1 MNLAKAQAALKKYFG
16 YDQFRPM
23 QAEIIESIYQG
34 KDALVLMPTGG
45 GKSLCFQ
52 IPALTMEG
60 ACVVVSP
67 LIALMKDQVEG
78 LLANGVR
85 AAFLN
90 STLDSVETRNT
101 EDDFF
106 NGKIDLLYVS
116 PEKVVSQNFLPLLQR
131 SKISLFAIDEAH
143 CISAWGHDFRPE
155 YAQLRFLKQQ
165 FPKVPTVA
173 LTATADK
180 VTRRDIIE
188 QLGLREP
195 QTFLASFDR
204 PNISL
209 EVRPGQKRI
218 EQILNFIA
226 QRPGQSGIV
235 YCLSRKST
243 EELAAKLVA
252 KGIRAACYHAGMSDS
267 VRSETQEAFIN
278 DRTPVICATVAF
290 GMGIDKSNVRWIIH
304 YNLPK
309 NMESYYQEI
318 GRCGRDGSRAD
329 ALLFYSYG
337 DVAVL
342 QDILYKNESGNIE
355 IQLAKLERMQQ
366 YAEAMACRR
375 RILLSYF
382 SEELN
387 HNCNNCDICSDP
399 PQHFDGTVIAQK
411 ALSAAYRLR
420 EEAGVGMLIDV
431 LRGSGK
437 KEVFE
442 KGYQDLKTYG
452 AGRDIGYGE
461 WQHYLHQLV
470 NLGYVELAPDR
481 HHVVCLTPASHR
493 VLFENEKVELVRMA
507 TVKERMDAEKA
518 KVKTTR
524 ERQRSRGDLFEELRQ
539 LRLRLSQKQG
549 VPPYIIFSDAT
560 LEEMAAVMPQNE
572 YELQDISGVGEK
584 KMQQYGMDFLQ
595 AIANYAAQSGLPQR
609 SSRTDELFTKKAV
622 PKAPKPKSP
631 GTLKVTLEF
640 FNEGIAPEIIARER
654 NLSVGT
660 IYSHLLQLFEAGEDI
675 PIKKLATAE
684 QIRQVKAV
692 LPKGETPPYR
702 LQPIYDACG
711 GTIRFEV
718 IRMILAHLGAKKAG
732 DE

>member
-1 MNLAKAQAALKKYFG
+1 MKLTEARAALKKYFG

-23 QAEIIESIYQG
+23 QAEIIERVYCG

-45 GKSLCFQ
+45 GKSVCFQ

-78 LLANGVR
+78 LRANGVR

-90 STLDSVETRNT
+90 SSLDGTAARQT
-101 EDDFF
+101 EDDFYS
-106 NGKIDLLYVS
+106 GRIDLLYVS

-131 SKISLFAIDEAH
+131 AKISLFAIDEAH

-165 FPKVPTVA
+165 FPAIPMIA

-188 QLGLREP
+188 QLALQDPE
-195 QTFLASFDR
+195 TFISSFDR

-218 EQILNFIA
+218 EQILNFIK
-226 QRPGQSGIV
+226 QRPVQSGIV

-243 EELAAKLVA
+243 EELAVKLMG

-267 VRSETQEAFIN
+267 DRSRIQEDFIN
-278 DRTPVICATVAF
+278 DKTPVICATVAF
-290 GMGIDKSNVRWIIH
+290 GMGIDKSNVRWVIH

-309 NMESYYQEI
+309 NIESYYQEI
-318 GRCGRDGSRAD
+318 GRAGRDGAKAD
-329 ALLFYSYG
+329 ALLFYSYS

-342 QDILYKNESGNIE
+342 QDIISKNESENTE
-355 IQLAKLERMQQ
+355 IQLAKLERMKQ
-366 YAEAMACRR
+366 YAEALACRR

-382 SEELN
+382 SEDLG
-387 HNCNNCDICSDP
+387 HNCGNCDVCSNP
-399 PQHFDGTVIAQK
+399 PQFFDGSVIAQK
-411 ALSAAYRLR
+411 ALSAVYRMR
-420 EEAGVGMLIDV
+420 EESGIGMLIDV

-437 KEVFE
+437 KEIFE

-461 WQHYLHQLV
+461 WQHYLHQLI
-470 NLGYVELAPDR
+470 NLGYIELAPDR
-481 HHVVCLTPASHR
+481 HHVACLTPASHR
-493 VLFENEKVELVRMA
+493 VLFEGEKVALVRMA
-507 TVKERMDAEKA
+507 TVRERMDAEQA
-518 KVKTTR
+518 KVKVTK
-524 ERQRSRGDLFEELRQ
+524 ERQRSRGELFEELRQ

-549 VPPYIIFSDAT
+549 IPPYLVFSDAT
-560 LEEMAAVMPQNE
+560 LEEMAAAIPRDE
-572 YELQDISGVGEK
+572 WDLQDISGVGEK
-584 KMQQYGMDFLQ
+584 KMQQFGVEFLKV
-595 AIANYAAQSGLPQR
+595 INDYAR
-609 SSRTDELFTKKAV
+609 RTGIPDKPAV
-622 PKAPKPKSP
+622 VRNPPPVKMPKPKP
-631 GTLKVTLEF
+631 PATLQVTLEF
-640 FNEGIAPEIIARER
+640 FQEGAKPELIARER

-660 IYSHLLQLFEAGEDI
+660 IYEHLAQLIESGEDI
-675 PIKKLATAE
+675 PIRRLATSE
-684 QIRQVKAV
+684 EIQMVKSA
-692 LPKGETPPYR
+692 LRGLEGPPYR
-702 LQPIYDACG
+702 LKPIYDACG
-711 GTIRFEV
+711 GQIRMQL
-718 IRMILAHLGAKKAG
+718 IRMILAHLEEKKT
-732 DE
+732 EK

>member
-1 MNLAKAQAALKKYFG
+1 MKLTEARAALKKYFG

-23 QAEIIESIYQG
+23 QAEIIERVYQG

-45 GKSLCFQ
+45 GKSVCFQ

-60 ACVVVSP
+60 ACIVVSP

-78 LLANGVR
+78 LRANGVR

-90 STLDSVETRNT
+90 SSLGGTETRQT

-106 NGKIDLLYVS
+106 NGRIDLLYVS

-131 SKISLFAIDEAH
+131 AKISLFAIDEAH

-165 FPKVPTVA
+165 FPAIPMIA

-188 QLGLREP
+188 QLALQDPE
-195 QTFLASFDR
+195 TFIASFDR

-218 EQILNFIA
+218 EQILNFIK

-243 EELAAKLVA
+243 EELAVKLMG

-267 VRSETQEAFIN
+267 DRSRIQEDFIN
-278 DRTPVICATVAF
+278 DKTPVICATVAF
-290 GMGIDKSNVRWIIH
+290 GMGIDKSNVRWVIH

-309 NMESYYQEI
+309 NIESYYQEI
-318 GRCGRDGSRAD
+318 GRGGRDGAKAD

-342 QDILYKNESGNIE
+342 QDIISKNESENTE
-355 IQLAKLERMQQ
+355 IQLAKLDRMKQ
-366 YAEAMACRR
+366 YAEALACRR

-382 SEELN
+382 SEDLSQ
-387 HNCNNCDICSDP
+387 NCGNCDVCSNP
-399 PQHFDGTVIAQK
+399 PQFFDGTVIAQK
-411 ALSAAYRLR
+411 ALSAVYRMR
-420 EEAGVGMLIDV
+420 EESGIGILIDV

-437 KEVFE
+437 KEIFE

-461 WQHYLHQLV
+461 WQHYLHQLI
-470 NLGYVELAPDR
+470 NLGYIELAPDR
-481 HHVVCLTPASHR
+481 HHVACLTAASHR
-493 VLFENEKVELVRMA
+493 VLFEGEKVALVRMA
-507 TVKERMDAEKA
+507 TVRERMEAEQA
-518 KVKTTR
+518 KVKVTK
-524 ERQRSRGDLFEELRQ
+524 ERQRSRGELFEELRQ

-549 VPPYIIFSDAT
+549 IPPYLVFSDAT
-560 LEEMAAVMPQNE
+560 LEEMAAAIPRDE
-572 YELQDISGVGEK
+572 WDLQDISGVGEK
-584 KMQQYGMDFLQ
+584 KMQQFGVEFLKVINDYARRTGMPEKP
-595 AIANYAAQSGLPQR
+595 AVV
-609 SSRTDELFTKKAV
+609 RTPPPVKTS
-622 PKAPKPKSP
+622 KPKS
-631 GTLKVTLEF
+631 TATMQVTLEF
-640 FNEGIAPEIIARER
+640 FQEGANPELIARER
-654 NLSVGT
+654 NLTVGT
-660 IYSHLLQLFEAGEDI
+660 IYEHLAQLLESGEDI
-675 PIKKLATAE
+675 PILKLATSQE
-684 QIRQVKAV
+684 IQQVKSA
-692 LPKGETPPYR
+692 LRGLDGPPYR
-702 LQPIYDACG
+702 LKPIYDACG
-711 GTIRFEV
+711 GQIRTEL
-718 IRMILAHLGAKKAG
+718 IRMILAHLEEKKAQ
-732 DE
+732 E